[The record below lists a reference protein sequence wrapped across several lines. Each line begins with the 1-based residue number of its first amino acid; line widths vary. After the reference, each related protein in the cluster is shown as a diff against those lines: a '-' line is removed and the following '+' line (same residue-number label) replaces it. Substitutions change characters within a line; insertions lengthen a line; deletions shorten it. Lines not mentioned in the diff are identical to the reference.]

1 MHEIKVVSS
10 SRQRIPIMISLD
22 SEPNPF
28 RSFSYSLTMDGH
40 GRGGGG
46 RADDDEASITPSW
59 VHSVDDDE
67 QNSTTQDA
75 STTRH
80 EFKKSSLRS
89 RWLILA
95 LTCVVMTGSYYA

>member
-1 MHEIKVVSS
+1 
-10 SRQRIPIMISLD
+10 MISLD

-28 RSFSYSLTMDGH
+28 RSFSYSLTMDGD
-40 GRGGGG
+40 RGGGRG
-46 RADDDEASITPSW
+46 EDDEASETPSW
-59 VHSVDDDE
+59 VHSDDDE
-67 QNSTTQDA
+67 QNSTNTQ
-75 STTRH
+75 SNTSRH

>member
-1 MHEIKVVSS
+1 
-10 SRQRIPIMISLD
+10 MISLD

-28 RSFSYSLTMDGH
+28 RSFSYSLTMDG
-40 GRGGGG
+40 GRSGGG
-46 RADDDEASITPSW
+46 RGDDDEASTTPSW
-59 VHSVDDDE
+59 AHSIDDE
-67 QNSTTQDA
+67 QNSTT
-75 STTRH
+75 SNNTSTRH

>member
-1 MHEIKVVSS
+1 
-10 SRQRIPIMISLD
+10 
-22 SEPNPF
+22 
-28 RSFSYSLTMDGH
+28 MDGG

-46 RADDDEASITPSW
+46 GGDDDEASCPSW
-59 VHSVDDDE
+59 VHSVDDE

>member
-1 MHEIKVVSS
+1 
-10 SRQRIPIMISLD
+10 MISLD

-28 RSFSYSLTMDGH
+28 RSFSYSLTMDG

-46 RADDDEASITPSW
+46 GRGGDEDDASCPSW
-59 VHSVDDDE
+59 VHSIDDE
-67 QNSTTQDA
+67 QNSTT
-75 STTRH
+75 SNNTSTRH